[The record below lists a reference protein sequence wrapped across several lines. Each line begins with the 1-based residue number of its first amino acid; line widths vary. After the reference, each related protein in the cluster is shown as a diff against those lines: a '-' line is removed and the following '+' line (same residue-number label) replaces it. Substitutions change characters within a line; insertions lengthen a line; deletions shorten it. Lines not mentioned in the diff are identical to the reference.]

1 MHTIIFSCI
10 ILLGYQFV
18 IAQCFDLK
26 VMGPIDNMTFVGT
39 RYSINNFMPVVKF
52 DSDNLDEQTLRELC
66 YN

>member
-1 MHTIIFSCI
+1 
-10 ILLGYQFV
+10 
-18 IAQCFDLK
+18 
-26 VMGPIDNMTFVGT
+26 MGPIDNMTFVGT